1 MEDILK
7 ELEELKSNNMFR
19 QISPI
24 EKKEGEFVFINGK
37 KMINFSS
44 NDYLGLSTDKTL
56 VEEFCNKYMNSSE
69 FAFSSA
75 SARLLSGTSNV
86 YNTLESTLAKL
97 FKKDAALIFN
107 TGFQCNLGVI
117 SALVGQGDVIFSD
130 KLNHASIIDGM
141 RLSGATFYRYKHLDY
156 NNLEELLKKHR
167 SKFKRAIIIS
177 ESVFSMDG
185 DIANID
191 KLIKLKKQYNT
202 LLMIDEAH
210 AFCAIDDKCAG
221 ISNFK
226 DVDIITATFG
236 KALSSFGAFAVASK
250 PIIEYLTNKARSF
263 IFSTSIPPVNIMWTN
278 WLLTEKADYIN
289 KKRENLAEL
298 IIRTHKL
305 LNDYNI
311 NTVSESQI
319 IPVILKTPDKAGEIA
334 EKLKNEGYFI
344 LPIRPPS
351 VPIGTSRLRLSLT
364 ANIQFKDVR
373 KLFEIIN
380 HEI

>member
-1 MEDILK
+1 MGHQSI
-7 ELEELKSNNMFR
+7 
-19 QISPI
+19 
-24 EKKEGEFVFINGK
+24 
-37 KMINFSS
+37 
-44 NDYLGLSTDKTL
+44 
-56 VEEFCNKYMNSSE
+56 
-69 FAFSSA
+69 
-75 SARLLSGTSNV
+75 
-86 YNTLESTLAKL
+86 YNTLENTLAKL

-117 SALVGQGDVIFSD
+117 SSIVGQGDVIFSD

-156 NNLEELLKKHR
+156 KNLEELLKKHR

-185 DIANID
+185 DIADID

-221 ISNFK
+221 ISNYK
-226 DVDIITATFG
+226 NVDIITATFG
-236 KALSSFGAFAVASK
+236 KALASFGAFAVASK

-278 WLLTEKADYIN
+278 WLLTEKMDYIN

-364 ANIQFKDVR
+364 ANIKFKDVR
-373 KLFEIIN
+373 KLFELIKN
-380 HEI
+380 EI

>member
-24 EKKEGEFVFINGK
+24 EKKEGEFVFINEK

-56 VEEFCNKYMNSSE
+56 VDEFCKKYMNSPE

-75 SARLLSGTSNV
+75 SARLLSGTSNI
-86 YNTLESTLAKL
+86 YNTLENTLAKL

-117 SALVGQGDVIFSD
+117 SSIVGQGDVIFSD

-141 RLSGATFYRYKHLDY
+141 RLSVATFYRYKHLDY
-156 NNLEELLKKHR
+156 KNLEELLKKHR

-185 DIANID
+185 DIADID
-191 KLIKLKKQYNT
+191 KLIKLKKEYNT

-210 AFCAIDDKCAG
+210 AFCAIDNKCAG
-221 ISNFK
+221 ISNYK

-236 KALSSFGAFAVASK
+236 KAVASFGAFAVSSK

-263 IFSTSIPPVNIMWTN
+263 IFSTSIPPINIMWTN
-278 WLLTEKADYIN
+278 WLLTEKKDYIN
-289 KKRENLAEL
+289 KKKEDLAEL

-373 KLFEIIN
+373 KLFELIKD
-380 HEI
+380 EI

>member
-24 EKKEGEFVFINGK
+24 QKKEGEFVFINGK

-236 KALSSFGAFAVASK
+236 KALASFGAFAVASK

>member
-44 NDYLGLSTDKTL
+44 NDYLGLSTDKAL
-56 VEEFCNKYMNSSE
+56 VDEFCNKYMNSSE
-69 FAFSSA
+69 FVFSSA
-75 SARLLSGTSNV
+75 SARLLSGTSSI
-86 YNTLESTLAKL
+86 YNTLENTLAKL

-117 SALVGQGDVIFSD
+117 SSIVGQGDVIFSD

-156 NNLEELLKKHR
+156 KNLEELLKKHR

-185 DIANID
+185 DIADID

-221 ISNFK
+221 ISNYK
-226 DVDIITATFG
+226 NVDIITATFG
-236 KALSSFGAFAVASK
+236 KALASFGAFAVASK

-278 WLLTEKADYIN
+278 WLLTEKMDYIN

-364 ANIQFKDVR
+364 ANIQFKEVI
-373 KLFEIIN
+373 KLFELIKD
-380 HEI
+380 EI